1 MLNIG
6 DTVVIRSTSNASLN
20 LYMKA
25 KQAGL
30 SYIKCPCNAKTGQ
43 TFEVKANFASGFML
57 KGLNNGLLT
66 VAHPN
71 DLRSIHE

>member
-1 MLNIG
+1 MFNVG
-6 DTVVIRSTSNASLN
+6 DTVVVRSSSNASLN

-30 SYIKCPCNAKTGQ
+30 TYVKCPCNAHTGQ
-43 TFEVKANFASGFML
+43 TFEIKSGFYNGFML
-57 KGLNNGLLT
+57 KGINNGLLT